1 MSDDY
6 ELIYR
11 SIEELS
17 VEEREVIQVIC
28 QTKYSNILNC
38 RVCLKKQSGYTS
50 DELKAEWFVWT
61 EEGNLYDIFTVIDRH
76 SFYEVRS
83 SDSHDRW
90 SRISKSKL
98 KIS

>member
-1 MSDDY
+1 MAASVPA
-6 ELIYR
+6 LIAI
-11 SIEELS
+11 SL
-17 VEEREVIQVIC
+17 
-28 QTKYSNILNC
+28 TNC
-38 RVCLKKQSGYTS
+38 RAWFSIIVFCCSPRA